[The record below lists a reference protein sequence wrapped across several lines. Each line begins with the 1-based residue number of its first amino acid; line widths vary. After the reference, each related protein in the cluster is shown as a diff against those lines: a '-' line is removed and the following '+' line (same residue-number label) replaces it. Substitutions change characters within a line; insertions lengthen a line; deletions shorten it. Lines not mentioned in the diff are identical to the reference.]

1 MKNYLVPARQNVFHN
16 RDFAFKNKESRL
28 SGMIFF
34 HVIAFSRQNGFKQ
47 IFMSMRKACKL
58 NPSGLKLEK
67 MFLAGRN
74 MAVTKN
80 KRNYGWNEG
89 KVEY

>member
-1 MKNYLVPARQNVFHN
+1 
-16 RDFAFKNKESRL
+16 
-28 SGMIFF
+28 
-34 HVIAFSRQNGFKQ
+34 
-47 IFMSMRKACKL
+47 MRKACKL

-89 KVEY
+89 IVEY